1 MSIQLTEFQRAN
13 CGEDELLPLY
23 IQKNQEPKIISRRSI
38 FCYSLGM
45 MTIFIVCI
53 CIKNLINN
61 SSLIK
66 SQLRD
71 DDLYYMHNKYN

>member
-1 MSIQLTEFQRAN
+1 MSIQLSDFQRVN
-13 CGEDELLPLY
+13 GGDDDLLPLY
-23 IQKNQEPKIISRRSI
+23 VQKNQEPKIINKRSI

-53 CIKNLINN
+53 CIKNFINN
-61 SSLIK
+61 TTLIK

-71 DDLYYMHNKYN
+71 DDLYYRQY

>member
-1 MSIQLTEFQRAN
+1 MQFLEFQRGN
-13 CGEDELLPLY
+13 GSEDDLLPLY
-23 IQKNQEPKIISRRSI
+23 IQKNQEPKIISKRSI

-53 CIKNLINN
+53 CIKNLLNN

-71 DDLYYMHNKYN
+71 DDLYYRQY

>member
-1 MSIQLTEFQRAN
+1 MSIQMSEFQHIN
-13 CGEDELLPLY
+13 GGNDDLLPLY
-23 IQKNQEPKIISRRSI
+23 IQKIQEPKIISRRSI

-53 CIKNLINN
+53 CIKNFINN

-71 DDLYYMHNKYN
+71 DDLYYMYNKYN